1 MCIRDSHL
9 TQCKTRMMNI
19 LGKEIQ
25 KGEPKMEY
33 SIVSYDDG
41 YATDR
46 INEAL
51 KPFVTDRFAF
61 SARVDLLTH
70 ETLWE
75 LKCTG
80 EITTEH
86 MIQTVIYAWIM
97 RTINPTSSKEVK
109 IFNIRLGIVLK
120 LEASIEQLTTIV
132 VSILKG
138 KYERAPPS
146 TEADFLSE
154 CKKIV

>member
-1 MCIRDSHL
+1 
-9 TQCKTRMMNI
+9 MMNI

-25 KGEPKMEY
+25 KREPKMEH
-33 SIVSYDDG
+33 SIVSYDDE
-41 YATDR
+41 YASDR

-51 KPFVTDRFAF
+51 KPFMTDRFAF

-70 ETLWE
+70 KTLWE

-97 RTINPTSSKEVK
+97 RTIDPMFSKDVK
-109 IFNIRLGIVLK
+109 IFNIRLGLVLK
-120 LEASIEQLTTIV
+120 LEASIEDLTTIV

-138 KYERAPPS
+138 KYERAPVS

-154 CKKIV
+154 CKNNINTI